1 MYTKTT
7 VTQNLRLIV
16 GLGALALIRPI
27 MKITGIMD
35 IIGQQFGSILMTALI
50 SLAWIAIVLIKKVAN
65 PVTILVFA
73 GLSYAVFAIVL
84 SGILS
89 PMLHGELQGP
99 LTNPLA
105 IISVL

>member
-1 MYTKTT
+1 
-7 VTQNLRLIV
+7 
-16 GLGALALIRPI
+16 
-27 MKITGIMD
+27 D
-35 IIGQQFGSILMTALI
+35 IDAQHFGSILMTALI
-50 SLAWIAIVLIKKVAN
+50 SLACIAIVLIKKVAN

-105 IISVL
+105 IFSVLATNALWGVILGVIAKAISRRSRGR